1 MYGASIQVTWVQAGK
16 LRSCVCLHHLPP
28 ADRSTGERLGCFVP
42 VEGVDT
48 AGLTPAATCQHVS
61 SGKEAAS
68 RGLFP

>member
-1 MYGASIQVTWVQAGK
+1 
-16 LRSCVCLHHLPP
+16 VCLHHLPP